1 MASANRELEDLER
14 RLARLEL
21 VVASVEF
28 DKSFWGRVLRLLS
41 VAAISSAV
49 VLTSWGLFGVRP

>member
-41 VAAISSAV
+41 VAAISFAV

>member
-14 RLARLEL
+14 RVARLEL
-21 VVASVEF
+21 IVASVEF

-41 VAAISSAV
+41 VAAVSFVV
-49 VLTSWGLFGVRP
+49 VLTSWGLLGIRP